1 MANSPY
7 KRRFGDRKD
16 GRLLRSL
23 APFYKFTP
31 FIMKTRNDAS
41 NHFRGS
47 VDVSAI
53 DHYSREKRLEGY
65 KGLGPLHIFI
75 AAYIR
80 TISQRPAINRFVSGQ
95 HIFARNNIEIV
106 MTVKRALTADATE
119 TTIKVEFSPTDTVF
133 DVYYKMDAAIR
144 VIKNGEAENNT
155 EQIAGILFKFPRLML
170 RFIISTLS
178 AMDYFGLLPQ
188 ALVNASPFHGSM
200 IITDLGSL
208 GIPPIYHHLYNFG
221 NLPVFISFGA
231 KRRITELDRSGQAVQ
246 RKYLDYL
253 VVTDE
258 RICDG
263 YYYASAFKCMKQYL
277 CNPKLLELPPEHVEQ
292 DVF

>member
-1 MANSPY
+1 MSNLPY
-7 KRRFGDRKD
+7 KRRLGDRKD

-41 NHFRGS
+41 NYFRGS
-47 VDVSAI
+47 VDASAI
-53 DHYSREKRLEGY
+53 DHYSQEKRLAGY
-65 KGLGPLHIFI
+65 KGFGPLHIFI
-75 AAYIR
+75 ASYIR

-106 MTVKRALTADATE
+106 MAIKRAMNVNATE
-119 TTIKVEFSPTDTVF
+119 TTIKVEFLPTDTIF
-133 DVYYKMDAAIR
+133 DVYYKMDQAIR
-144 VIKNGEAENNT
+144 VIKTDETGNNT
-155 EQIAGILFKFPRLML
+155 EQVAGIFSRFPRLIL
-170 RFIISTLS
+170 RFIVSILA

-188 ALVNASPFHGSM
+188 ALINASPFHGSM

-231 KRRITELDRSGQAVQ
+231 KRRVIELDDNGQAIQ

-263 YYYASAFKCMKQYL
+263 YYYASAF
-277 CNPKLLELPPEHVEQ
+277 NS
-292 DVF
+292 